1 MNILNI
7 EHISKTFGDKTIF
20 DDVSLGV
27 HQGDKIGVLGVNGTG
42 KSTLLKIIAGQETAD
57 EER

>member
-20 DDVSLGV
+20 DAVSLGL
-27 HQGDKIGVLGVNGTG
+27 HQGDKIGVLAVNGTG
-42 KSTLLKIIAGQETAD
+42 NSHLLKIIA
-57 EER
+57 